1 MQRKKVRLKY
11 KKERAILSDVLPF
24 EVPIT
29 FSNRNYYQFI
39 TDNKIYFEGDKLY
52 WKAGLPVLDR
62 VVHLLFG
69 LPTLPALVTTVGVN
83 FGPTV
88 VQMNVYNCGSKEV
101 KKDTI
106 PFDFK
111 ISHKLNE
118 YRTLA
123 VPHPRNQIQVV
134 DFYHRYKEFILYLCT
149 RSAYSIRRPERI
161 AKFRYHKDKTHY
173 NNLADDVAALEEHDK
188 EYEDLKSFFVYKDHS
203 NIYKFY
209 ESYKYHRSEK
219 KYNKLLKLDI
229 SKCFDSIYTHSIEWA
244 VAGKPITKENLSKS
258 KGSFGSRFDSLM
270 QSMNY
275 NETNGI
281 IIGPELSRVF
291 AEIILQDVDTQLE
304 KCLKE
309 ENLIHK
315 VDYEIFRYLDDYF
328 LFYNSEGEKDKIVGN
343 LHVLL
348 KEYKLS
354 LNSAKAVLYDKPL
367 ITEITRAKDRIGD
380 LLSDALTFDIKVP
393 DEEDAEPTGSIYIN
407 SKSLITKFK
416 TVVKECT
423 VEYKDILNYSLAIVE
438 RKSDKILKSYSSLTE
453 ENRNSWQLTK
463 AVIGIL
469 EFLFFIYSV
478 SPRVNT
484 TIKLCRILRMFIEFF
499 GSKFTTHDHKHLIY
513 KYIFDECSFAM
524 KNASR
529 DDITQVETLYLLIVV
544 SNLGKEYWIDEKTLA
559 TYLNV
564 SEVNG
569 SFQFRVRPNYF
580 TITVA
585 LFYMSEKVRYAKL
598 REFLEDEIFDQ
609 LASKK
614 NLLARSA
621 EATMLLFDVISC
633 PFISAPTKTKVLSL
647 FGVIAP
653 AEQANIID
661 FRAQNGDKQMWFTSW
676 DDFDLGKALDAKRSQ
691 EVY

>member
-1 MQRKKVRLKY
+1 
-11 KKERAILSDVLPF
+11 
-24 EVPIT
+24 
-29 FSNRNYYQFI
+29 
-39 TDNKIYFEGDKLY
+39 
-52 WKAGLPVLDR
+52 
-62 VVHLLFG
+62 
-69 LPTLPALVTTVGVN
+69 
-83 FGPTV
+83 
-88 VQMNVYNCGSKEV
+88 MNVYNFGVKEV

-111 ISHKLNE
+111 ISHKFNE

-134 DFYHRYKEFILYLCT
+134 DFYHRYKEIILYLCT
-149 RSAYSIRRPERI
+149 RSSYSIRRPERI

-229 SKCFDSIYTHSIEWA
+229 SKCFDSIYTHSIDWA
-244 VAGKPITKENLSKS
+244 VAGKSITKENLANSKD
-258 KGSFGSRFDSLM
+258 SFGSKFDRLM

-291 AEIILQDVDTQLE
+291 AEIILQDVDVQLE
-304 KCLKE
+304 QCLKA

-328 LFYNSEGEKDKIVGN
+328 LFYNAEGEKDKIVGN

-354 LNSAKAVLYDKPL
+354 LNSAKALLYDKPL

-380 LLSDALTFDIKVP
+380 LLNDALIFDLKIP
-393 DEEDAEPTGSIYIN
+393 EDEEGKATGSIYIN

-416 TVVKECT
+416 TVVKECS

-438 RKSDKILKSYSSLTE
+438 RKCDKILKSYSSLSE

-463 AVIGIL
+463 AITGIL

-484 TIKLCRILRMFIEFF
+484 TIKLCRILRMFIEFCN
-499 GSKFTTHDHKHLIY
+499 SKSTTHDHKHLIY

-524 KNASR
+524 KNAAR

-544 SNLGKEYWIDEKTLA
+544 SKLGKEYWIDEKTLA
-559 TYLNV
+559 AYLNV
-564 SEVNG
+564 IETDG
-569 SFQFRVRPNYF
+569 AYQFRVRPNYF

-585 LFYMSEKVRYAKL
+585 LFYMANKVRFNHL
-598 REFLEDEIFDQ
+598 REFVENEIFEQ

-614 NLLARSA
+614 NILSRSA

-633 PFISAPTKTKVLSL
+633 PNVSGATKSKVLSL
-647 FGVIAP
+647 FGVTTVAD
-653 AEQANIID
+653 QTDLID
-661 FRAQNGDKQMWFTSW
+661 FRAKNGDKQLWFTSW
-676 DDFDLGKALDAKRSQ
+676 EDFDLGKALDAKRSQ